1 MVMNPVIFREY
12 DVRGVV
18 GEHFDEVFAYT
29 LGRAYASL
37 HFSVLQKKSPTIAIG
52 QDARLSSPKLVE
64 ALAKGL
70 KDSGFNVKLLGLVTS
85 PMTYFSTFFYKDID
99 GGIMVTGSH
108 NPPEYNGFKISIGK
122 NTIYGADILKLLAII
137 KEEKYISGTGK
148 IETLDIFSDY
158 IERYKKEFGD
168 LSGMKVV
175 LDCGNGSAG
184 VIAKKLFVACGLKP
198 TILFEKPDGSF
209 PNHHPDPTVE
219 KNLADLKKEVLAQK
233 ADVGI
238 GFDGD
243 ADRIGVVDENGKM
256 ILGDELMVLI
266 SRSIIKENSKNG
278 ECKIVGD
285 VKCSHRLYDD
295 IEKHGGKPI
304 MWKTGHSLIK
314 QKIKEEN
321 APFGGELSGHIFF
334 NDRNYG
340 YDDAPYAGLRVVEI
354 LKKSGKPFSSLLSD
368 LPEAYFTPEIRIDTT
383 EEKKH
388 LIVNAIKEKYQN
400 TKNATVYTIDGIRV
414 QFNDSWFLARAS
426 NTQPVVV
433 LRFEAT
439 TKDRLE
445 VLKDEIEKIVNP
457 LL

>member
-1 MVMNPVIFREY
+1 MIMNPVIFREY

-18 GEHFDEVFAYT
+18 GEHFDADFAYT

-52 QDARLSSPKLVE
+52 QDARLSCPKLVE

-70 KDSGFNVKLLGLVTS
+70 QDSGFNVKLLGLVTS
-85 PMTYFSTFFYKDID
+85 PMTYFATFFYPDID

-122 NTIYGADILKLLAII
+122 NTIYGEDILKLLKII
-137 KEEKYISGTGK
+137 KEEKFISGSGK

-158 IERYKKEFGD
+158 VERYREEFKD
-168 LSGMKVV
+168 LSGLKVV
-175 LDCGNGSAG
+175 LDCGNGAAG
-184 VIAKKLFVACGLKP
+184 IVVRKLFNACGIDA
-198 TILFEKPDGSF
+198 TVLFEKPDGTF

-219 KNLADLKKEVLAQK
+219 KNLVDLKKEVLKQK
-233 ADVGI
+233 AHVGI

-243 ADRIGVVDENGKM
+243 ADRIGVVDENGRM

-266 SRSIIKENSKNG
+266 SRAVIQANPG
-278 ECKIVGD
+278 AKIVGD
-285 VKCSHRLYDD
+285 VKCSNRLYEDVN
-295 IEKHGGKPI
+295 KHGGKAI

-314 QKIKEEN
+314 QKIKEEK

-354 LKKSGKPFSSLLSD
+354 LKNSGKSFSQLIGD
-368 LPEAYFTPEIRIDTT
+368 LPNAFFTPEIRIDTT

-388 LIVNAIKEKYQN
+388 QIVEAIKKKYLN
-400 TKNATVYTIDGIRV
+400 TKNAEVLTIDGIRV
-414 QFNDSWFLARAS
+414 QFKDSWFLARVS

-433 LRFEAT
+433 LRFEAA

-445 VLKDEIEKIVNP
+445 LLKDEIEGIVNP

>member
-1 MVMNPVIFREY
+1 MVMNPVVFREY

-18 GEHFDEVFAYT
+18 GEHFDEDFAYT

-37 HFSVLQKKSPTIAIG
+37 HFSVMKNPSPTIALG

-64 ALAKGL
+64 ALSRGL

-85 PMTYFSTFFYKDID
+85 PMTYFATFFYKDID

-122 NTIYGADILKLLAII
+122 NTIYGEDIQKLLTII
-137 KEEKYISGTGK
+137 KDENYLTGSGK
-148 IETLDIFSDY
+148 IENFDIFPDY

-168 LSGMKVV
+168 LSGVDVV
-175 LDCGNGSAG
+175 LDCGNGAAG
-184 VIAKKLFVACGLKP
+184 IVARKLYEACNVKP
-198 TILFEKPDGSF
+198 TILFEKPDGTF

-219 KNLADLKKEVLAQK
+219 KNLVDLKKEVASKK
-233 ADVGI
+233 AAVGI

-243 ADRIGVVDENGKM
+243 ADRIGVVDENGRM

-266 SRSIIKENSKNG
+266 SRSVLAANPGSN
-278 ECKIVGD
+278 IVGD

-295 IEKHGGKPI
+295 VQKHGGRPV

-340 YDDAPYAGLRVVEI
+340 YDDAPYAGLRVIEI
-354 LKKSGKPFSSLLSD
+354 LKKTGKKFSELISD
-368 LPEAYFTPEIRIDTT
+368 LPAAHFTPEIRIDTT
-383 EEKKH
+383 EVKKH
-388 LIVNAIKEKYQN
+388 LIVNTIKEKYLK
-400 TKNATVYTIDGIRV
+400 TPDAKVMTIDGIRV
-414 QFNDSWFLARAS
+414 QFKDSWFLARAS

-439 TKDRLE
+439 TTKRLE
-445 VLKDEIEKIVNP
+445 SLKEEIEQIVNP

>member
-1 MVMNPVIFREY
+1 MIMNPVIFREY

-18 GEHFDEVFAYT
+18 GEHFDADFAYT

-52 QDARLSSPKLVE
+52 QDARLSCPKLVE

-70 KDSGFNVKLLGLVTS
+70 QDSGFNVKLLGLVTS
-85 PMTYFSTFFYKDID
+85 PMTYFATFFYKDID

-122 NTIYGADILKLLAII
+122 NTLYGADILKLLEII
-137 KEEKYISGTGK
+137 KSEKYIKGAGK
-148 IETLDIFSDY
+148 IETLDIFPDY
-158 IERYKKEFGD
+158 IDRYKKEFGD
-168 LSGMKVV
+168 LSGLKIV
-175 LDCGNGSAG
+175 LDCGNGAAG
-184 VIAKKLFVACGLKP
+184 VIVRKLYEACGATA
-198 TILFEKPDGSF
+198 TILFENPDGTF

-219 KNLADLKKEVLAQK
+219 KNLVDLKKEVLKQK

-266 SRSIIKENSKNG
+266 SRAVIKDNPG
-278 ECKIVGD
+278 AKIVGD
-285 VKCSHRLYDD
+285 VKCSHRLYEDV
-295 IEKHGGKPI
+295 EKHGGKAI

-314 QKIKEEN
+314 QKIKEEK

-354 LKKSGKPFSSLLSD
+354 LKKAGKPFSHLLSD
-368 LPEAYFTPEIRIDTT
+368 LPNAFFTPEIRIDTT
-383 EEKKH
+383 EEKKYQ
-388 LIVNAIKEKYQN
+388 IVEAIKKKYLD
-400 TKNATVYTIDGIRV
+400 TKNATVLTIDGIRV
-414 QFNDSWFLARAS
+414 QFSDSWFLARAS

-439 TKDRLE
+439 SKEKLE

>member
-1 MVMNPVIFREY
+1 MLMNPVIFREY

-18 GEHFDEVFAYT
+18 GEHYDEEFAYN
-29 LGRAYASL
+29 LGRSYASL
-37 HFSVLQKKSPTIAIG
+37 HFSILQKKSATIAVG

-64 ALAKGL
+64 ALSKGV
-70 KDSGFNVKLLGLVTS
+70 KDSGFNVRRLGLVTS
-85 PMTYFSTFFYKDID
+85 PMTYFATFFYKEID

-122 NTIYGADILKLLAII
+122 STIYGEDIQKLYKII
-137 KEEKYISGTGK
+137 KDGNFISGTGTV
-148 IETLDIFSDY
+148 EEFDIFPDY
-158 IERYKKEFGD
+158 VERYKKEFGD
-168 LSGMKVV
+168 LSGVNVV
-175 LDCGNGSAG
+175 LDCGNGAAG
-184 VIAKKLFVACGLKP
+184 IVVRKLYEACGVKP
-198 TILFEKPDGSF
+198 TILFEQPDGAF

-219 KNLADLKKEVLAQK
+219 KNLKDLKQEVLSQK
-233 ADVGI
+233 AAVGI

-243 ADRIGVVDENGKM
+243 ADRIGVVDESGRM

-266 SRSIIKENSKNG
+266 SRSVLNDHPRAN
-278 ECKIVGD
+278 IVGD

-295 IEKHGGKPI
+295 VKKHGGNPV

-314 QKIKEEN
+314 QKIKDEN

-354 LKKSGKPFSSLLSD
+354 LKKSGKSFSELISD
-368 LPEAYFTPEIRIDTT
+368 LPPAHFTPEIRIDTT

-388 LIVNAIKEKYQN
+388 LIVETIKNKFLSTPNAQVI
-400 TKNATVYTIDGIRV
+400 TIDGIRV

-439 TKDRLE
+439 TPERLQ
-445 VLKDEIEKIVNP
+445 VLKDEIEAIVNP

>member
-18 GEHFDEVFAYT
+18 GEHFDEDFAYT

-37 HFSVLQKKSPTIAIG
+37 HFTTLQKKSATIAIG

-64 ALAKGL
+64 ALSKGL

-85 PMTYFSTFFYKDID
+85 PMTYFATFFYKDID
-99 GGIMVTGSH
+99 GGIMITGSH

-122 NTIYGADILKLLAII
+122 STLFGEEIQKLLKII
-137 KEEKYISGTGK
+137 KEEKFISGSGK
-148 IETLDIFSDY
+148 IENLDIFPDY
-158 IERYKKEFGD
+158 IEKHKKEFGD
-168 LSGMKVV
+168 LSGVDVV
-175 LDCGNGSAG
+175 LDCGNGAAG
-184 VIAKKLFVACGLKP
+184 VVARKLYEACGVKP
-198 TILFEKPDGSF
+198 TILFEKPDGAF

-219 KNLADLKKEVLAQK
+219 KNLKDLKKEVLSKK
-233 ADVGI
+233 AAVGI

-256 ILGDELMVLI
+256 ILGDELMVLV
-266 SRSIIKENSKNG
+266 SRAILKDAPGSR
-278 ECKIVGD
+278 IVGD
-285 VKCSHRLYDD
+285 VKCSHRLYED
-295 IEKHGGKPI
+295 IEKKGGKAI

-314 QKIKEEN
+314 QKIKEEK

-354 LKKSGKPFSSLLSD
+354 LKKSGKTFSELIKD

-388 LIVNAIKEKYQN
+388 LIVKTITQKYQS
-400 TKNATVYTIDGIRV
+400 TKNAEVITIDGIRV
-414 QFNDSWFLARAS
+414 QFKDSWFLARTS

-439 TKDRLE
+439 SKARLE
-445 VLKDEIEKIVNP
+445 ELQDEIEKIVNP